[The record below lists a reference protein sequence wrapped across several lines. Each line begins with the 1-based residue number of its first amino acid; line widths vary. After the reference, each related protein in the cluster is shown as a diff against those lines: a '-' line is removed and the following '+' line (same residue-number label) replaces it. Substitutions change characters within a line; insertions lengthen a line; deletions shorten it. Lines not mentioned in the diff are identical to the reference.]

1 MFTGILTIIFIG
13 SQIAVKIISIVCIF
27 SEKDCI
33 KVNNL
38 NYNLVS
44 VDDWFG

>member
-1 MFTGILTIIFIG
+1 MFTEILTIIFIG

-33 KVNNL
+33 KVN
-38 NYNLVS
+38 YNLVS